1 MDRILTC
8 LMFTGDQYGRAEEAM
23 ELYVSLFDDSRIVS
37 VDRFGEDEGESG
49 VRHARFVVAG
59 RELIAMDS
67 GAPHGFTFTP
77 ATSLFVETDDE
88 ARLDAAFERLAEDG
102 AVLMPLQAY
111 PFSPRFA
118 WVNDRFGVSWQLYLT
133 AGGARSS

>member
-8 LMFTGDQYGRAEEAM
+8 LMFTGDQCGRAEEAM
-23 ELYVSLFDDSRIVS
+23 RLYVSLFDDSRVVS
-37 VDRFGEDEGESG
+37 VDRYGEDEGQPG
-49 VRHARFVVAG
+49 VRQARFVVAG

-67 GAPHGFTFTP
+67 AAPHGFTFTP
-77 ATSLFVETDDE
+77 ATSLFVEMDDE
-88 ARLDAAFERLAEDG
+88 VRLDAAFERLSEAG

-118 WVNDRFGVSWQLYLT
+118 WVNDRFGVSWQLFLT
-133 AGGARSS
+133 TGGARSS

>member
-1 MDRILTC
+1 MERILTC
-8 LMFTGDQYGRAEEAM
+8 LMFTGDQCGRAEEAM
-23 ELYVSLFDDSRIVS
+23 ELYVSLFGDSRIVS
-37 VDRFGEDEGESG
+37 VDRFGEDEEGSG

-67 GAPHGFTFTP
+67 DAAHNFTFTP
-77 ATSLFVETDDE
+77 ATSLFVETDD
-88 ARLDAAFERLAEDG
+88 AGRLDAAFERLAEAG

-118 WVNDRFGVSWQLYLT
+118 WVNDRFGVSWQLSLA
-133 AGGARSS
+133 AGAARSS